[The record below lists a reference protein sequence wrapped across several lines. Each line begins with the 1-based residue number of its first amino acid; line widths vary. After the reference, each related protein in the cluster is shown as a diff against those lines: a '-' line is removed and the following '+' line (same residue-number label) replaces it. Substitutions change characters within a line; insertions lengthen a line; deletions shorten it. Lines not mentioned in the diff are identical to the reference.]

1 MNRALAITLLAVAL
15 AGASVCAQAQDW
27 ADRRTRMVEEQI
39 AARNVEDPA
48 VLEAM
53 RTVPRHRFVPEP
65 VRSAAY
71 QDRPLP
77 IGEEQ
82 TISQPYIVAY
92 MTAAIRPDS
101 TDRVLEVG
109 TGSGYQAA
117 ILGEIVETVKT
128 IEIRP
133 ELGRR
138 ARDLLDSLG
147 YANVEVRI
155 GNGFKGWPEHAPYD
169 GIVVTAA
176 PEEVPDAL
184 IRQLAPGGRLVV
196 PVGPTGSVQQLTLIH
211 RQEDGSIE
219 RRTLTPVR
227 FVPMIRSL
235 D

>member
-1 MNRALAITLLAVAL
+1 MNRPLTIALLAATL
-15 AGASVCAQAQDW
+15 AGVSACAQAQDW
-27 ADRRTRMVEEQI
+27 ADRRARMVEEQI

-53 RTVPRHRFVPEP
+53 RAVPRHRFVPENL
-65 VRSAAY
+65 RSAAY
-71 QDRPLP
+71 RDRPLP
-77 IGEEQ
+77 IGEGQ

-101 TDRVLEVG
+101 SDTVLEVG

-117 ILGEIVETVKT
+117 VLAEIVETVKT

-138 ARDLLDSLG
+138 ARGLLDSLG

-155 GNGFKGWPEHAPYD
+155 GNGFKGWPDHGPYD

-176 PEEVPDAL
+176 PEEVPEAL
-184 IRQLAPGGRLVV
+184 IEQLAPGGRLVI
-196 PVGPTGSVQQLTLIH
+196 PVGSTGSVQRLTLVH
-211 RQEDGSIE
+211 KQEDGSIE

>member
-1 MNRALAITLLAVAL
+1 MNRPLAIALLATAL
-15 AGASVCAQAQDW
+15 AGASACARAQDW
-27 ADRRTRMVEEQI
+27 ADQRIRMVKEQI

-53 RTVPRHRFVPEP
+53 RAVPRHLFVPEQ
-65 VRSAAY
+65 VRSASY
-71 QDRPLP
+71 RDRPLP
-77 IGEEQ
+77 IGDGQ

-101 TDRVLEVG
+101 SDRILEVG

-117 ILGEIVETVKT
+117 VLAEIVETVKT

-138 ARDLLDSLG
+138 ARDLLDRLG
-147 YANVEVRI
+147 YANVEVKI
-155 GNGFKGWPEHAPYD
+155 GNGFKGWPEYAPYD

-176 PEEVPDAL
+176 PDEVPEAL
-184 IRQLAPGGRLVV
+184 IDQLAPGGRLVI
-196 PVGPTGSVQQLTLIH
+196 PVGPTGSVQRLTLIH